1 MGGRHQ
7 TDEAKA
13 KVFIDEGLEIFEL
26 DEGESIVFWVG
37 ERPPL
42 PV

>member
-1 MGGRHQ
+1 MGGRHR

-13 KVFIDEGLEIFEL
+13 KVFTDEGLETFEL
-26 DEGESIVFWVG
+26 DGGESIVFRAG
-37 ERPPL
+37 ERSPL